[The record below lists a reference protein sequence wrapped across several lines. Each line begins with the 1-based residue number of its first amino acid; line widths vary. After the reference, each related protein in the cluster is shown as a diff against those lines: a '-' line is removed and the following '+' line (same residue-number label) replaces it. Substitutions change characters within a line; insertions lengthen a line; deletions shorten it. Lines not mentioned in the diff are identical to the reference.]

1 MKFCI
6 WLFFEYARSYNSIP
20 FIWENFETS
29 PYGKLRH
36 SWPPQSQ
43 VRSHFLWSVI
53 THNHFSILWF
63 MITHD
68 HFVKILKLVITIM
81 IGNHFANHAH
91 LKFKDVE
98 GFLQERIVIII
109 LLHFSMIKKSHFYS
123 SGKTKNRFIEEQDKE
138 SRKKY

>member
-1 MKFCI
+1 MANMNQDEI
-6 WLFFEYARSYNSIP
+6 LHLIIFEYARSYNSIP
-20 FIWENFETS
+20 FIWENFQTS

-36 SWPPQSQ
+36 SCLPQSK
-43 VRSHFLWSVI
+43 VRSHFLWS
-53 THNHFSILWF
+53 TRNHFSILWF

-81 IGNHFANHAH
+81 IVNHFANHAR

-109 LLHFSMIKKSHFYS
+109 LLHFSMIKK
-123 SGKTKNRFIEEQDKE
+123 NLIFIVQVKP
-138 SRKKY
+138 RTGL